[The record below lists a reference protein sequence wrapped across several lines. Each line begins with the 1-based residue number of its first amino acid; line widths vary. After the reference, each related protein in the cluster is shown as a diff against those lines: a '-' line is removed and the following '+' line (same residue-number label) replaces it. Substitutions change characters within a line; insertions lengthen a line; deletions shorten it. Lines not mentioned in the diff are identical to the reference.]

1 MARIL
6 ARGPF
11 IAPSYLL
18 GRAALARRGDALVLV
33 APGGEVRAPLT
44 LSRAQAAGVEA
55 TAYVDVRYPLIRPAE
70 LLAPLTLSRAQA
82 ADVQSTGDA

>member
-18 GRAALARRGDALVLV
+18 GRAALARRGNALVLV

-55 TAYVDVRYPLIRPAE
+55 TGYADVQVPLIRLGQ
-70 LLAPLTLSRAQA
+70 LLTPLTLERAQA
-82 ADVQSTGDA
+82 AGVQSTGDV